1 MYLIIACDKL
11 GHGVENTIARE
22 LSGATHLL
30 EHMVQ
35 CRLRLSFIFL
45 LAVSLLALHLV
56 PDLSRD
62 RPVMHRYLSIFTF
75 FLIDCPML
83 PSMLAAR
90 GVAPFQES
98 LLLSFSRDEVF
109 VLPVSVSKCCFFSY
123 ALLADTHLHTVHHR
137 PMMVS
142 YMSPFFLNFTVTR
155 SEKISSRSFV
165 DSAFIIVLVGM
176 LLRCL
181 SFRPPS

>member
-1 MYLIIACDKL
+1 MYLIIARNKL
-11 GHGVENTIARE
+11 GHSMENTIARE
-22 LSGATHLL
+22 FSGPTHLL
-30 EHMVQ
+30 KHMVQ
-35 CRLRLSFIFL
+35 CRLHLPFSFL
-45 LAVSLLALHLV
+45 LVVSLLVLHLI

-62 RPVMHRYLSIFTF
+62 CPVMDWYLGILAFL
-75 FLIDCPML
+75 LIDSPML

-98 LLLSFSRDEVF
+98 LLLSFSCDEVF
-109 VLPVSVSKCCFFSY
+109 VLPISVSKCCFFSY

-137 PMMVS
+137 AMMVS